1 MRKLLVLIILAVV
14 VTGCSS
20 RKDFY
25 ATGGSRADGS
35 IDMAYDFKPF
45 ERPVVD
51 YKQAESIANNK
62 CAVWGYTRAEP
73 FGGQTQNCHVR
84 DGWGNCTGGQ
94 MIVKYQCIGNIT
106 PTTEASASTLPSV
119 PVGMLTPAQ
128 YKESRVKAL
137 MDQHLPYTEYQ
148 KQYQAI
154 MAE

>member
-1 MRKLLVLIILAVV
+1 MRKLLLLVMLAFV

-45 ERPVVD
+45 ETPIVD
-51 YKQAESIANNK
+51 PKQAESIANSK
-62 CAVWGYTRAEP
+62 CAVWGYNRAEP
-73 FGGQTQNCHVR
+73 FGGQTQNCQVR
-84 DGWGNCTGGQ
+84 DGWGNCTAGQ

-106 PTTEASASTLPSV
+106 PATQTTTSTLTAV

-137 MDQHLPYTEYQ
+137 MDQNLPYAEYQ
-148 KQYQAI
+148 KQFQAI
-154 MAE
+154 MGE

>member
-1 MRKLLVLIILAVV
+1 MRKLLFLVVLAVV
-14 VTGCSS
+14 VSGCSS

-35 IDMAYDFKPF
+35 IDMAYDFKAF
-45 ERPVVD
+45 ETPVVD
-51 YKQAESIANNK
+51 YKQAESIANSK
-62 CAVWGYTRAEP
+62 CAVWGYDRAEP
-73 FGGQTQNCHVR
+73 FGGQTQNCQAR
-84 DGWGNCTGGQ
+84 DGWGNCNAGQ

-106 PTTEASASTLPSV
+106 PASQASASTPTSV

-128 YKESRVKAL
+128 YKETRVKAL
-137 MDQHLPYTEYQ
+137 MDQNLPYTEYQ

>member
-1 MRKLLVLIILAVV
+1 MRKLLILVMLAVV
-14 VTGCSS
+14 VTGCST

-45 ERPVVD
+45 ETPVVD
-51 YKQAESIANNK
+51 YDQAISIANSK
-62 CAVWGYTRAEP
+62 CAVWGYERAEP
-73 FGGQTQNCHVR
+73 FGGQTQNCQAR
-84 DGWGNCTGGQ
+84 DGWGNCTAGQ

-106 PTTEASASTLPSV
+106 PANQASASTATSV
-119 PVGMLTPAQ
+119 PTGMLTPAQ
-128 YKESRVKAL
+128 YKEARVKAL
-137 MDQHLPYTEYQ
+137 MDQKLPYAEYQ

>member
-1 MRKLLVLIILAVV
+1 MRKLLLLVMLAVV

-35 IDMAYDFKPF
+35 IDMAYDFKAF
-45 ERPVVD
+45 ETPIVD
-51 YKQAESIANNK
+51 LKQAESIANNK
-62 CAVWGYTRAEP
+62 CAVWGYERAEP
-73 FGGQTQNCHVR
+73 FGGKTLNCQAR
-84 DGWGNCTGGQ
+84 DGFGNCNAGQ

-106 PTTEASASTLPSV
+106 PSNQASASAESSV

-128 YKESRVKAL
+128 YKEARVKAL
-137 MDQHLPYTEYQ
+137 MDKKLPYAEYQ
-148 KQYQAI
+148 KEYQAI

>member
-1 MRKLLVLIILAVV
+1 MRKLLILVMLAVV
-14 VTGCSS
+14 VTGCSA
-20 RKDFY
+20 RKNFY

-45 ERPVVD
+45 ETPVVD
-51 YKQAESIANNK
+51 YNQAVSIANSK
-62 CAVWGYTRAEP
+62 CAVWGYERAEP
-73 FGGQTQNCHVR
+73 FGGQTQNCQAR
-84 DGWGNCTGGQ
+84 DGWGNCTAGQ

-106 PTTEASASTLPSV
+106 PANQASAATSAPV

-128 YKESRVKAL
+128 YKEARLKAL
-137 MDQHLPYTEYQ
+137 MDQKLPYAEYQ

>member
-1 MRKLLVLIILAVV
+1 MRKLLCLVLLVV
-14 VTGCSS
+14 AVTGCSS

-45 ERPVVD
+45 ETPIVD
-51 YKQAESIANNK
+51 YKQAEAIANSK
-62 CAVWGYTRAEP
+62 CSVWGYDRAEP
-73 FGGQTQNCHVR
+73 FGGKTQICQVR

-106 PTTEASASTLPSV
+106 PPSHATSSETFV
-119 PVGMLTPAQ
+119 PVGMLNSAQ
-128 YKESRVKAL
+128 YKDARVKAL
-137 MDQHLPYTEYQ
+137 MDQKLPYAEYQ

>member
-1 MRKLLVLIILAVV
+1 MNKLLLLVMMAVV

-25 ATGGSRADGS
+25 ATGGSRSDGS

-45 ERPVVD
+45 ETPVVD
-51 YKQAESIANNK
+51 YKQAESIANSK
-62 CAVWGYTRAEP
+62 CAVWGYNRAEP
-73 FGGQTQNCHVR
+73 FGGKTQNCQVR
-84 DGWGNCTGGQ
+84 DGWGNCTTGQ

-106 PTTEASASTLPSV
+106 PASQPTASSLATV

-137 MDQHLPYTEYQ
+137 MDQNLPYTEYQ